1 MKKIIASLV
10 IVSALVFAGNTSFA
24 QKFDKGDVVV
34 NAGIGGGGWGGAFG
48 VGGSVEVG
56 ITDYIGVGGQV
67 DFRFFNDWYGDNRVG
82 LPVAARG
89 VYHFGKHFIPV
100 EKLDVYGGVALG
112 FNVGKSYGDYN
123 SIVFGTGASKF
134 VGGIFV
140 GGRYYFA
147 NNIGAFVEFRGGSNL
162 TPANAGITFKF

>member
-1 MKKIIASLV
+1 MKKIIASSV
-10 IVSALVFAGNTSFA
+10 IVLALVLTGSTSFA
-24 QKFDKGDVVV
+24 QAFDKGNVVV

-48 VGGSVEVG
+48 VGGSVEYG

-67 DFRFFNDWYGDNRVG
+67 DFRFFDYGWGESGVG
-82 LPVAARG
+82 VPVAARG

-100 EKLDVYGGVALG
+100 EKLDVYGGAALG
-112 FNVGKSYGDYN
+112 FNVGKGYYSGI
-123 SIVFGTGASKF
+123 SVLTGGTNKF

-147 NNIGAFVEFRGGSNL
+147 NNMGAFVEFRGGSNL